1 MKCNARTKG
10 VRVQSRVPIPV
21 SSLAPVKLFEWREV
35 SQSDPNALWCSA
47 VLTLLEQVPHQEQ
60 GLSRES
66 AAHSMILL
74 AAENTGII
82 NPPKYF
88 LFLKSS

>member
-1 MKCNARTKG
+1 MHY
-10 VRVQSRVPIPV
+10 
-21 SSLAPVKLFEWREV
+21 
-35 SQSDPNALWCSA
+35 D

-60 GLSRES
+60 GLTRELV
-66 AAHSMILL
+66 AHSMILL
-74 AAENTGII
+74 AADSNDII